1 MKKFLAVVLALAVLS
16 ALALTAYAHG
26 GHKAAWSTSSGACRS
41 CGGCLYDG
49 ICRNESCPG
58 SQNGVCPRC
67 LGGLSGGVCLNENCP
82 GCQNGGVCVNDGVC
96 QNNGG
101 VCRSGSYAHGGHHAW

>member
-26 GHKAAWSTSSGACRS
+26 GHKAAWSTSSGACQS
-41 CGGCLYDG
+41 CGGCLY
-49 ICRNESCPG
+49 
-58 SQNGVCPRC
+58 
-67 LGGLSGGVCLNENCP
+67 GGVCRNENCP
-82 GCQNGGVCVNDGVC
+82 GWQNGGVCVNDGVC

-101 VCRSGSYAHGGHHAW
+101 VCRSGSYAHGGHHGGHNAW

>member
-1 MKKFLAVVLALAVLS
+1 MKKFLAVALALAVLS
-16 ALALTAYAHG
+16 ALALTVCAHS
-26 GHKAAWSTSSGACRS
+26 GHKTAWGINDGVCQS

-58 SQNGVCPRC
+58 S
-67 LGGLSGGVCLNENCP
+67 
-82 GCQNGGVCVNDGVC
+82 QNGGVCVNDGVC

>member
-26 GHKAAWSTSSGACRS
+26 GHKAAWSTSSGACQS

-58 SQNGVCPRC
+58 I
-67 LGGLSGGVCLNENCP
+67 
-82 GCQNGGVCVNDGVC
+82 QNGGVCIKDGVC
-96 QNNGG
+96 QNKG

>member
-26 GHKAAWSTSSGACRS
+26 GHKAAWSTSGGVCQS

-49 ICRNESCPG
+49 VCR
-58 SQNGVCPRC
+58 
-67 LGGLSGGVCLNENCP
+67 NENCP
-82 GCQNGGVCVNDGVC
+82 GCQ
-96 QNNGG
+96 NGG